1 MNGEELKAKTRAG
14 GIVYGTM
21 LSVARNPRWAATI
34 AGLGL
39 DYVIIDSEH
48 APRGRSEI
56 ADLIAGLGGVD
67 VVPIVRVPIPSS
79 HYITMALDAGA
90 QGILAP
96 YCETPDEVRE
106 VVGASKWRP
115 LKGELLRR
123 VVEQGEFPSD
133 ASREY
138 LERRNRNGVC
148 IVGIESVPAMEAL
161 EEIVAIEGVDAIF
174 VGPNDLSI
182 SLGVPDQYDH
192 PEVRGSAPHHHRH
205 LPGAECARPH
215 PPPDRRTLAEVA
227 ARRRPLRPPLHG
239 NARHA
244 QRLPRRFQRYPRRR
258 RGDRRGRG
266 GRRGRVERD
275 HLSRRPSDASLRRV
289 YSPHFHGRVIPH
301 A

>member
-1 MNGEELKAKTRAG
+1 MNGEELKTRTRAG

-48 APRGRSEI
+48 APRGAARSRI
-56 ADLIAGLGGVD
+56 SSPACAASTSS
-67 VVPIVRVPIPSS
+67 PSCAS
-79 HYITMALDAGA
+79 PSPARHYITMALDAGA

-115 LKGELLRR
+115 LKGDFVRR

-138 LERRNRNGVC
+138 LENRNRNGVC

-161 EEIVAIEGVDAIF
+161 EEIVAIDGVDAIF

-192 PEVRGSAPHHHRH
+192 PDYEAALRTIIATCQARNVPVLIHHQTAELSQKWLRE
-205 LPGAECARPH
+205 GARFVLHCTETRAVHNAFRE
-215 PPPDRRTLAEVA
+215 DFAAIRAVGEEIGGGAAAEV
-227 ARRRPLRPPLHG
+227 G
-239 NARHA
+239 
-244 QRLPRRFQRYPRRR
+244 
-258 RGDRRGRG
+258 
-266 GRRGRVERD
+266 E
-275 HLSRRPSDASLRRV
+275 STET
-289 YSPHFHGRVIPH
+289 I
-301 A
+301 

>member
-14 GIVYGTM
+14 GVVYGTM
-21 LSVARNPRWAATI
+21 LAVARNPRWATPV

-39 DYVIIDSEH
+39 DYIIVDSEH

-56 ADLIAGLGGVD
+56 ADLLAGLRSVD

-96 YCETPDEVRE
+96 YCETVAEVQE
-106 VVGASKWRP
+106 VVGAAKWRP
-115 LKGELLRR
+115 LKGDLVRR
-123 VVEQGEFPSD
+123 VVEKGEFPSE

-138 LERRNRNGVC
+138 LLNRNRNSVC

-161 EEIVAIEGVDAIF
+161 EDIVAVDGIDAIF

-192 PEVRGSAPHHHRH
+192 PVYESALRTIIATCQARNLPVLIHHQTPDLTQKWLGEGARFVLHSTETRAVHVTFREEFGAIRAVGEELGGS
-205 LPGAECARPH
+205 
-215 PPPDRRTLAEVA
+215 VA
-227 ARRRPLRPPLHG
+227 AG
-239 NARHA
+239 DIGE
-244 QRLPRRFQRYPRRR
+244 PR
-258 RGDRRGRG
+258 
-266 GRRGRVERD
+266 E
-275 HLSRRPSDASLRRV
+275 
-289 YSPHFHGRVIPH
+289 VI
-301 A
+301 